1 MFNSIAI
8 PLILINERT
17 RELDPAHRDELASDI
32 LRNGLLQPII
42 LGDSPDSPP
51 LVDGLHRLRA
61 IEALHASGEIIF
73 YDGEPLFVGQV
84 PFIRFGDLSPARLL
98 EAEIAAN
105 LFRRDLTWQ
114 ERTDALARL
123 HRAQLELDPNATV
136 SSTAAKLA
144 GATGKSESTLQK
156 AIARATVIADAIE
169 ADPSLASARSETE
182 AMSRVKSDITRLASG
197 LLEGGFSTTNSLH
210 TLIAGDAT
218 AILPNL
224 GAETVDLILSD
235 PPYGVGADTWTSKFQ
250 DAPHHYKDDW
260 KSAEKLYG
268 TILLEGSRL
277 GKERSNI
284 FLFCAVERWHLIRDM
299 ADGLGWS
306 VWPRPIIWHKS
317 NEGIRPWGQKG
328 YAYCYEAILFACKG
342 QRGLYRTGSDV
353 ISGIYKV
360 RDREH
365 GATKP
370 ASLFGQLITS
380 ACLPGDTVL
389 DPCCGSGTIFEA
401 ATLTST
407 IATGIEKDEHYIGL
421 SRQRLELTKEDL
433 TVEELDT
440 F

>member
-1 MFNSIAI
+1 MFNSINTS
-8 PLILINERT
+8 LILINERT
-17 RELDPAHRDELASDI
+17 RELDPSHRDELASDI

-42 LGDSPDSPP
+42 LGDSMVSPP

-61 IEALHASGEIIF
+61 IEALHAAGETVF

-114 ERTDALARL
+114 ERTSALARL

-144 GATGKSESTLQK
+144 GVTGKPESTLHR
-156 AIARATVIADAIE
+156 AITQATIISDAIE
-169 ADPSLASARSETE
+169 ADPELANARSQTE
-182 AMSRVKSDITRLASG
+182 AMSRVKTDITRLASG

-210 TLIAGDAT
+210 TLIAGDASK
-218 AILPNL
+218 ILP
-224 GAETVDLILSD
+224 DLPASSIDLLLSD

-260 KSAEKLYG
+260 KSAERLYAE
-268 TILLEGSRL
+268 ILLHGFRL
-277 GKERSNI
+277 GKERSNV
-284 FLFCAVERWHLIRDM
+284 FLFCAIERWHLIRDM
-299 ADGLGWS
+299 ADSLGWS

-370 ASLFGQLITS
+370 AALYSHLISS

-401 ATLTST
+401 ATITST
-407 IATGIEKDEHYIGL
+407 IATGIEKDEHYVGL
-421 SRQRLELTKEDL
+421 SRQRLELTKETL
-433 TVEELDT
+433 EIEELDT